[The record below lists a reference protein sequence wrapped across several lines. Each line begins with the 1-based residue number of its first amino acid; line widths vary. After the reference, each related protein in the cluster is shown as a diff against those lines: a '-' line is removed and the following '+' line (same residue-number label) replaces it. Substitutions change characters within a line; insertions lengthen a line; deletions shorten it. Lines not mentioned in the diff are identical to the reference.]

1 VLAIEA
7 LEVGVAHF
15 FTAPVRNR
23 AAHSYQGVMNDR
35 GERPLPDDLLAV
47 ADWLRS
53 ERPSLDGLG
62 LDRAKTRARARAT
75 AAQRTAATHRKGAL
89 LKSRLAITMILALGI
104 LMSLSGATLAVSGL
118 GDSGDNAAETQYPE
132 DQGQESSSSSSS
144 SESLGDASDTGD
156 PGDVEEAS
164 QESSGGGDELAF
176 TGFAAIPVLIGG
188 VALLGS
194 GLVLRRRSERD
205 EQ

>member
-1 VLAIEA
+1 M
-7 LEVGVAHF
+7 
-15 FTAPVRNR
+15 
-23 AAHSYQGVMNDR
+23 SDR
-35 GERPLPDDLLAV
+35 GEHPLADDLLRV
-47 ADWLRS
+47 AERLRS

-75 AAQRTAATHRKGAL
+75 ATQRTAARHRKGAL
-89 LKSRLAITMILALGI
+89 LKSRIAITMILALGI
-104 LMSLSGATLAVSGL
+104 LMSLSGATLAFSGL
-118 GDSGDNAAETQYPE
+118 GVSGDDASDVQYMFNNSG
-132 DQGQESSSSSSS
+132 DESSSDDDSSS
-144 SESLGDASDTGD
+144 SESLGDPSDPSD
-156 PGDVEEAS
+156 PGDVEAAS

>member
-1 VLAIEA
+1 
-7 LEVGVAHF
+7 
-15 FTAPVRNR
+15 
-23 AAHSYQGVMNDR
+23 MNDR

-47 ADWLRS
+47 AAWLRS

-75 AAQRTAATHRKGAL
+75 APQRTGATHRKGAL

-104 LMSLSGATLAVSGL
+104 LMSLSGATLAVTGL
-118 GDSGDNAAETQYPE
+118 GDSGDNAADGQYFNDPG
-132 DQGQESSSSSSS
+132 DESSSDESSSS
-144 SESLGDASDTGD
+144 SESLGDPSDPSD
-156 PGDVEEAS
+156 PGDVEAAS

>member
-1 VLAIEA
+1 M
-7 LEVGVAHF
+7 
-15 FTAPVRNR
+15 
-23 AAHSYQGVMNDR
+23 SDR
-35 GERPLPDDLLAV
+35 GEHPLADDLLRV
-47 ADWLRS
+47 AERLRS

-75 AAQRTAATHRKGAL
+75 ATQRTAARHRKGAF
-89 LKSRLAITMILALGI
+89 LKSRIAITMILALGI

-118 GDSGDNAAETQYPE
+118 SDSGDDASDVQYFNDPG
-132 DQGQESSSSSSS
+132 DESSSDESSSS
-144 SESLGDASDTGD
+144 SESLGDPSDPSD
-156 PGDVEEAS
+156 PGDVEAAS

>member
-1 VLAIEA
+1 M
-7 LEVGVAHF
+7 
-15 FTAPVRNR
+15 
-23 AAHSYQGVMNDR
+23 SDR

-47 ADWLRS
+47 ADWLRA

-144 SESLGDASDTGD
+144 ESLGDASDTGD

>member
-1 VLAIEA
+1 M
-7 LEVGVAHF
+7 
-15 FTAPVRNR
+15 
-23 AAHSYQGVMNDR
+23 SDR

-47 ADWLRS
+47 ADWLRA

-188 VALLGS
+188 IALLGS

>member
-1 VLAIEA
+1 
-7 LEVGVAHF
+7 
-15 FTAPVRNR
+15 
-23 AAHSYQGVMNDR
+23 MNDR

-75 AAQRTAATHRKGAL
+75 APQRTGATHRKGAL

-118 GDSGDNAAETQYPE
+118 SDSGDDASDVQYFNDPGDE
-132 DQGQESSSSSSS
+132 SSSDDSSSSSSSS
-144 SESLGDASDTGD
+144 SESLGDPSDPSD
-156 PGDVEEAS
+156 PGDVEAAS

>member
-1 VLAIEA
+1 M
-7 LEVGVAHF
+7 
-15 FTAPVRNR
+15 
-23 AAHSYQGVMNDR
+23 SDR

-47 ADWLRS
+47 ADWLRA

-144 SESLGDASDTGD
+144 ESLGDASDTGD

-188 VALLGS
+188 IALLGS